1 MVNTIKN
8 NKHKVKTEK
17 QMVRKDTKINQQ
29 IVLKQ
34 GKKQAQSLFS
44 VSSNLPQYSLFIAQ
58 ESKKKKTDLAEEEK
72 HQDFMKTLGKILLR
86 E

>member
-44 VSSNLPQYSLFIAQ
+44 VSSNLPGYSLLLHKSQ
-58 ESKKKKTDLAEEEK
+58 KRRRQTLQKKKNI
-72 HQDFMKTLGKILLR
+72 KIS
-86 E
+86 

>member
-1 MVNTIKN
+1 MYMVNTIKN

-17 QMVRKDTKINQQ
+17 QMVRKDTQINQQ

-44 VSSNLPQYSLFIAQ
+44 VSSNLPGYSLLLHKSQ
-58 ESKKKKTDLAEEEK
+58 KRRRRQTLQKKKNI
-72 HQDFMKTLGKILLR
+72 KIS
-86 E
+86 